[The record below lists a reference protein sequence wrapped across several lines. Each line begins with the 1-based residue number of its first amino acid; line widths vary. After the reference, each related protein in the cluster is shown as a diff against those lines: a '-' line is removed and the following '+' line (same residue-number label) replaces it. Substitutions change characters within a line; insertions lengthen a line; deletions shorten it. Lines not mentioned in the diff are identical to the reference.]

1 MLGCL
6 IFTIGVIMEIISTT
20 IPLMA
25 AGRFIAGLGVGF
37 ESAVVILYM
46 SEICPRKVRG
56 ALIACYQFCI
66 TIGILLASV
75 VVYATQNRMDSGS
88 YRIPV
93 AIQLLW
99 ALILGVGIFFLP
111 ESPRYFVKK
120 GEHEKAAK
128 ALASVRGQPE
138 DSQYVTEELAE
149 IIANHEYE
157 LSVVPQGSYF
167 SSWANCFKGSLW
179 KANSNLRRTILGTS
193 LQMMQ
198 QWTGVNFIF
207 FFGTTFFQQLVSF
220 DSFPILISMMT
231 NTTTGHDFQP
241 LPHRS
246 HHHPRQRSFHSHLI
260 LDHRALRSSSSSH
273 LGCPWHAH
281 LPVPH
286 CNPRYCPP
294 HHKPGRHPGSD
305 RLHLSRHLLLRL
317 DLGSRRLGLDW

>member
-207 FFGTTFFQQLVSF
+207 FFGTTFFQQLVSLF
-220 DSFPILISMMT
+220 LFSFLE
-231 NTTTGHDFQP
+231 N
-241 LPHRS
+241 
-246 HHHPRQRSFHSHLI
+246 
-260 LDHRALRSSSSSH
+260 
-273 LGCPWHAH
+273 
-281 LPVPH
+281 
-286 CNPRYCPP
+286 NN
-294 HHKPGRHPGSD
+294 
-305 RLHLSRHLLLRL
+305 
-317 DLGSRRLGLDW
+317 

>member
-1 MLGCL
+1 MIGCL
-6 IFTIGVIMEIISTT
+6 IFTIGVVMEIISTR

-66 TIGILLASV
+66 TIGI
-75 VVYATQNRMDSGS
+75 
-88 YRIPV
+88 PV

-99 ALILGVGIFFLP
+99 AVILGGGIFFLP

-120 GEHEKAAK
+120 GEHEKAAQ
-128 ALASVRGQPE
+128 ALASVRGQPI
-138 DSQYVTEELAE
+138 DSQFVTEELAE

-167 SSWANCFKGSLW
+167 SSWANCFKGSIW

-207 FFGTTFFQQLVSF
+207 FFGTTFFQQLVS
-220 DSFPILISMMT
+220 SF
-231 NTTTGHDFQP
+231 
-241 LPHRS
+241 
-246 HHHPRQRSFHSHLI
+246 
-260 LDHRALRSSSSSH
+260 SSSSDH
-273 LGCPWHAH
+273 L
-281 LPVPH
+281 
-286 CNPRYCPP
+286 N
-294 HHKPGRHPGSD
+294 D
-305 RLHLSRHLLLRL
+305 
-317 DLGSRRLGLDW
+317 